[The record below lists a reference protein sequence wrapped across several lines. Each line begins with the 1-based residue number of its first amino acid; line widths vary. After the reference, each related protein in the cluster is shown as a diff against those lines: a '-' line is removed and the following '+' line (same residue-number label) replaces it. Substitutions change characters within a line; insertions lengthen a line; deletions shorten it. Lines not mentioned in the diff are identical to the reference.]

1 MTTSY
6 KYSIFR
12 IIIFTMLLCSLFVGS
27 QASAQKKDNL
37 KLNTVVIDA
46 GHGGHDPGCV
56 SKDRTVMEKT
66 LTLSIA
72 KRFAAKVRD
81 AYPDVKVVL
90 TRDTDEFIELNERAA
105 IANRNNANLFV
116 SIHINT
122 SPSSTSA
129 NGFSIHIL
137 GQSSQKN
144 RDLFSYNMDVCK
156 RENSVIMLEDNY
168 STKYQGFDPSSPES
182 FIFFNLMQNA
192 FLEQSFLF
200 AQDVDEAM
208 SHGPIRV
215 NRGIWQDPFYVLW
228 KTSMPSALVE
238 CGFMS
243 NSSDREIMTSDEG
256 QDGIAN
262 DLLKAFTAFK
272 RSYDNSVSLDGSR
285 NVEQNLKQINEKQ
298 EKPDS
303 SIDRQVKETGKS
315 QVVTTAQ
322 ENHNEKPNQDIQI
335 PSEDVYYGTQILATT
350 KTMSTNDKC
359 FKGFK
364 PMLVTVGRMKK
375 YVIGTAPDLDGATK
389 QYQHIKKLFQ
399 GSFMVKVENGTT
411 SIIK

>member
-6 KYSIFR
+6 KYSFFR
-12 IIIFTMLLCSLFVGS
+12 IILFTMLLCPLFTGF

-37 KLNTVVIDA
+37 KLKTLVIDA

-72 KRFAAKVRD
+72 RKFAAKVREN
-81 AYPDVKVVL
+81 YPDVKVVL
-90 TRDTDEFIELNERAA
+90 TRDSDEFIELNERAA

-122 SPSSTSA
+122 SPASTSA

-168 STKYQGFDPSSPES
+168 STKYQGFDPASPES

-243 NSSDREIMTSDEG
+243 NASDRDIMTSDEG

-262 DLLKAFTAFK
+262 DLLKAFAAFK
-272 RSYDNSVSLDGSR
+272 RSYDNSVSLDGSKSNIEPNIKETR
-285 NVEQNLKQINEKQ
+285 EKQ
-298 EKPDS
+298 EKPDTATS
-303 SIDRQVKETGKS
+303 KPAKETKVS
-315 QVVTTAQ
+315 VPVKTQ
-322 ENHNEKPNQDIQI
+322 EEPKESATPQNQTDI
-335 PSEDVYYGTQILATT
+335 YYGTQILATT
-350 KTMSTNDKC
+350 KTMSPNDK
-359 FKGFK
+359 FFRGFK
-364 PMLVTVGRMKK
+364 TSMVTMGRINK
-375 YVIGTAPDLDGATK
+375 YIIGTSADQSDAEK
-389 QYQHIKKLFQ
+389 QSVSIKKLFP
-399 GSFMVKVENGTT
+399 GSFMVKVENGAT
-411 SIIK
+411 SRLN